1 MKLLQKSLLRA
12 ISLST
17 ICIIIL
23 LIISYF
29 VLPQYLFVVPGSE
42 VTTSGIVDHKKI
54 GQAYTNGQPSE
65 TFTASVRLLEDDP
78 VNKVKSG
85 ETIAYTIPKN
95 QWEELEWG
103 DTVRIKLL
111 PSLKAEIT
119 ELYPSVKPPEW
130 STQYQSAFTINVQ
143 ADKPIYETGE
153 TAHINVTIR
162 NVFQNQSTESVP
174 IQLTIFKSNVFWVF
188 ENGKVILSNAND
200 YTTEQV
206 TIQPNQEYSYSLQL
220 EINQFDQNNSNSI
233 YYIRTYIGYFT
244 ENPENTLLGTTIIG
258 VEN

>member
-1 MKLLQKSLLRA
+1 MKPLQKSLVRA
-12 ISLST
+12 ISIST
-17 ICIIIL
+17 ICIIAI
-23 LIISYF
+23 LIIAYF

-54 GQAYTNGQPSE
+54 GQTYNNGQPSE
-65 TFTASVRLLEDDP
+65 TYTASVRLLEDDP
-78 VNKVKSG
+78 VNKVKIG
-85 ETIAYTIPKN
+85 ETLAYTIPEN
-95 QWEELEWG
+95 QWDMLEWG

-111 PSLKAEIT
+111 PSLKAEVT
-119 ELYPSVKPPEW
+119 ELFPSVKPPEW
-130 STQYQSAFTINVQ
+130 STTYQSALTINVQ
-143 ADKPIYETGE
+143 ADKLTYKAGE

-162 NVFQNQSTESVP
+162 NVFQNQTTESLP
-174 IQLTIFKSNVFWVF
+174 IQLTTFKSNVFWVF
-188 ENGKVILSNAND
+188 ENGKEILSNAND

-206 TIQPNQEYSYSLQL
+206 AIQLNQDYSYSFQL
-220 EINQFDQNNSNSI
+220 EINQFNQDSSNSI